1 MIFTLKAYNDLGKCS
16 YATLR
21 ESIDTE
27 RDKIYDDGK
36 LVKIEKLEDLFPYLW
51 RQPGELAKDE
61 KGSNA
66 FFNGSVTTHWHEEFD
81 GTVKE
86 YDDQCKSI
94 VMEMMKKTGTEVYEL
109 SLKLEEIDARKKV
122 FVRML
127 EQCDE
132 DMAEQQREL
141 LEENRLDE

>member
-1 MIFTLKAYNDLGKCS
+1 MIFTLKAYNDLGRCS

-21 ESIDTE
+21 DSIDTE

-51 RQPGELAKDE
+51 RQPGEFAKDE
-61 KGSNA
+61 NGSNA
-66 FFNGSVTTHWHEEFD
+66 FFHGSVTTHWHEEFD
-81 GTVKE
+81 DTVKE

-94 VMEMMKKTGTEVYEL
+94 VMEMTKKTGAEFYEL
-109 SLKLEEIDARKKV
+109 SLKLEEIDSRKKV

-141 LEENRLDE
+141 LEENRLE